1 MEYAMSFYFKENY
14 LKLQIDKKKTELIV
28 TLLIRVVTEIHDSF
42 LMGITLHF
50 SSE

>member
-14 LKLQIDKKKTELIV
+14 LKLQIDKKTELIV